1 MEWNY
6 RVLRVED
13 VMKALGIGQSK
24 AYQIMKKINKELAAA
39 GYVTI
44 AGRVSEAAFRERFY
58 CGKAQ
63 AELFIT
69 NKRMGAAETRFKK
82 GR

>member
-1 MEWNY
+1 MEWDY

-13 VMKALGIGQSK
+13 VMKALDIGQSK
-24 AYQIMKKINKELAAA
+24 AYQIMRKINKELEAA

-44 AGRVSEAAFRERFY
+44 AGRVSEAAFVERFY
-58 CGKAQ
+58 CGKHRESQ
-63 AELFIT
+63 SNT
-69 NKRMGAAETRFKK
+69 NKHMGAAETRSKK